1 MESHEKVWKKPQKE
15 RNETVMTEK
24 EKMQK
29 QMLYDANN
37 DRNLLD
43 ERAKAKDLCYQF
55 NQLRPS
61 DEKGQQKL
69 MKQPLGKTKNVFCIV
84 APFWCDYGYS

>member
-1 MESHEKVWKKPQKE
+1 
-15 RNETVMTEK
+15 MTEK

-37 DRNLLD
+37 DRDLLG

-55 NQLRPS
+55 N
-61 DEKGQQKL
+61 
-69 MKQPLGKTKNVFCIV
+69 
-84 APFWCDYGYS
+84 